1 MFREVEH
8 IVLSAHLY
16 CTHCGA
22 ANQTGAAT
30 CFACGQVVQNSANAS
45 LLDAP
50 SGPLLY
56 DSCLKQRYRIIG
68 QVGKGGFGAVY
79 KGLDS
84 LFHNR
89 AVAIKEMNQVG
100 LTPQEIATATEAF
113 KHEAHLLAGLSH
125 PNLPQIYDQ
134 FPEGGHWYLVMDFIE
149 GKTLEDHLRTVKG
162 GYLPVEA
169 VLRIGIDLCTVL
181 DYLHTCKPPIIFRD
195 LKPDNIMVTPDGH
208 LYLIDFGI
216 ARYFKPGQ
224 ARDTI
229 AFGSPGYAAPE
240 QYGKAQTT
248 ARADIYSL
256 GATLHHLL
264 TGDDPAQT
272 PFRFAPLQLRSQTTP
287 VGLDTLIM
295 QMLEIDERRRPASIA
310 SVKHDL
316 QGFAAQMIARKI
328 ALPQAGVPFLYTAP
342 AISHKT
348 FIQSSPPLAG
358 PVSLGITLYTYRSH
372 TDAVRGLAWSPD
384 SQRIASASNDHT
396 VHIWDVVTGDHL
408 FTYTGHTD
416 AVRAVA
422 WSLHGKQIASASNDH
437 TVHVWDAS
445 TGDHLFTYTGHSKRV
460 NALAWSPDS
469 RCIASASDDKT
480 VRVWDALT
488 GNHTF
493 TYRGHSDWVRA
504 IAWSP
509 DGKRLASAGDDQ
521 TVHVWNITPKP
532 NILTIFTKGTY
543 HGHSLWIR
551 AVAWSPDSKRIASA
565 SDDQTV
571 HIWDGAARNHM
582 VIHQEHSP
590 VLLLRAG
597 GATLPINH
605 VVIYQEHSD
614 VVYSIGW
621 SPTGKHL
628 VSGSG
633 NSNSYGADNTVR
645 MWNSSTG
652 DTLYTYRGHLDV
664 VYAVAWSP
672 DGSRIASGGKDNTVQ
687 VWQAL

>member
-1 MFREVEH
+1 M
-8 IVLSAHLY
+8 VLSAHLY
-16 CTHCGA
+16 CNYCGA
-22 ANQTGAAT
+22 ANQAEAAT
-30 CFACGQVVQNSANAS
+30 CFACGQTMQASADMSPPN
-45 LLDAP
+45 AP
-50 SGPLLY
+50 SGPPLY
-56 DSCLKQRYRIIG
+56 DPWLKQRYRIVA

-79 KGLDS
+79 KALDT

-89 AVAIKEMNQVG
+89 TVAIKEMNQTG
-100 LTPQEIATATEAF
+100 MTPEESATAIQAF

-134 FPEGGHWYLVMDFIE
+134 FPEGRYWYLVMDFIE
-149 GKTLEDHLRTVKG
+149 GETLADHLRKAKG

-181 DYLHTCKPPIIFRD
+181 DYLHTRQPPIIFRD
-195 LKPDNIMVTPDGH
+195 LKPDNIIMTPDGH

-248 ARADIYSL
+248 TRADIYSL

-295 QMLEIDERRRPASIA
+295 QMLELDDKKRPATIA
-310 SVKHDL
+310 SVKQDL
-316 QGFAAQMIARKI
+316 QGFTAQMTARKV
-328 ALPQAGVPFLYTAP
+328 AVSQVGVPFLYTVP
-342 AISHKT
+342 AVAHRT
-348 FIQSSPPLAG
+348 FTSSSQPLAG
-358 PVSLGITLYTYRSH
+358 PASLGITLYTYRGH
-372 TDAVRGLAWSPD
+372 TDAVRGIAWSPD
-384 SQRIASASNDHT
+384 SQRLASASNDQTIH
-396 VHIWDVVTGDHL
+396 VWDVVTGDHL
-408 FTYTGHTD
+408 FTYRGHTD

-422 WSLHGKQIASASNDH
+422 WSPNGKHIASASDDH
-437 TVHVWDAS
+437 TVQVWDAS
-445 TGDHLFTYTGHSKRV
+445 SGNHLFTYRGHSKRV
-460 NALAWSPDS
+460 SALAWSPDS
-469 RCIASASDDKT
+469 RCIASAGDDKT

-504 IAWSP
+504 VAWSP
-509 DGKRLASAGDDQ
+509 NGKRLASAGDDQ
-521 TVHVWNITPKP
+521 TVHVWNIASKH
-532 NILTIFTKGTY
+532 NILTIFTKSSY
-543 HGHSLWIR
+543 HGHSQWVR
-551 AVAWSPDSKRIASA
+551 AVAWSPDGKRLASG

-571 HIWDGAARNHM
+571 HIWDGTIKNHV
-582 VIHQEHSP
+582 VIYQDHSP
-590 VLLLRAG
+590 ALLMRAG
-597 GATLPINH
+597 GASRPINH

-621 SPTGKHL
+621 SPTGKHM
-628 VSGSG
+628 VSASG
-633 NSNSYGADNTVR
+633 NSNNYGADNTVR
-645 MWNSSTG
+645 MWNTATG

>member
-1 MFREVEH
+1 M
-8 IVLSAHLY
+8 VLSAHLY
-16 CTHCGA
+16 CNYCGA
-22 ANQTGAAT
+22 ANQAEAAT
-30 CFACGQVVQNSANAS
+30 CFACGQTMQASADMSPPN
-45 LLDAP
+45 AP
-50 SGPLLY
+50 SGPPLY
-56 DSCLKQRYRIIG
+56 DPWLKQRYRIVA

-79 KGLDS
+79 KALDT

-89 AVAIKEMNQVG
+89 TVAIKEMNQTG
-100 LTPQEIATATEAF
+100 MTPEESATAIQAF

-134 FPEGGHWYLVMDFIE
+134 FPEGRYWYLVMDFIE
-149 GKTLEDHLRTVKG
+149 GETLADHLRKAKG

-181 DYLHTCKPPIIFRD
+181 DYLHTRQPPIIFRD
-195 LKPDNIMVTPDGH
+195 LKPDNIIMTPDGH

-216 ARYFKPGQ
+216 ARYFKPWQ
-224 ARDTI
+224 TRDTI

-248 ARADIYSL
+248 TRADIYSL

-295 QMLEIDERRRPASIA
+295 QMLELDDKKRPATIA
-310 SVKHDL
+310 SVKQDL
-316 QGFAAQMIARKI
+316 QGFTAQMTARKV
-328 ALPQAGVPFLYTAP
+328 AVSQVGVPFLYTVP
-342 AISHKT
+342 AVAHRT
-348 FIQSSPPLAG
+348 FTSSSQPLAG
-358 PVSLGITLYTYRSH
+358 PAALGITLYTYRGH
-372 TDAVRGLAWSPD
+372 TDAVRGIAWSPD
-384 SQRIASASNDHT
+384 SQRLASASNDQTIH
-396 VHIWDVVTGDHL
+396 VWDVVTGDHL
-408 FTYTGHTD
+408 FTYRGHTD

-422 WSLHGKQIASASNDH
+422 WSPNGKHIASVSDDH
-437 TVHVWDAS
+437 TVQVWDAS
-445 TGDHLFTYTGHSKRV
+445 SGNHLFTYRGHSKRV
-460 NALAWSPDS
+460 SALAWSPDS
-469 RCIASASDDKT
+469 RCIASAGDDKT

-504 IAWSP
+504 VAWSP

-521 TVHVWNITPKP
+521 TVHVWNIASKH
-532 NILTIFTKGTY
+532 NILTIFTKSSY
-543 HGHSLWIR
+543 HGHSQWVR
-551 AVAWSPDSKRIASA
+551 AVAWSPDGKRLASG

-571 HIWDGAARNHM
+571 HIWDGTIKNHV
-582 VIHQEHSP
+582 VIYQDHSP
-590 VLLLRAG
+590 ALLMRAG
-597 GATLPINH
+597 GASRPINH

-628 VSGSG
+628 VSASG
-633 NSNSYGADNTVR
+633 NSNNYGADNTVR
-645 MWNSSTG
+645 MWNTAAG